1 MKLIFAYLIV
11 YSWLGF
17 VHPFHISL
25 TEIRQN
31 NQTRKLEIAQKIFWD
46 DLEIGLKGFHKV
58 EINFLNP
65 KDRTKLTAQ
74 VESYLLSQQEIWLDG
89 KKANLTL
96 LGFEIE
102 GDAAWFYF
110 ESAPINWKN
119 KIEVRNSVLIQ
130 DFPDQQ
136 NIIQI
141 YPKGK
146 SMKNMLLRKGKER
159 ESLNFM

>member
-11 YSWLGF
+11 YSWLGS

-31 NQTRKLEIAQKIFWD
+31 SQTRKLEIAQKIFWD
-46 DLEIGLKGFHKV
+46 DLEIGLKKFHQT
-58 EINFLNP
+58 EIDFLNP
-65 KDRTKLTAQ
+65 KDPNLLEEQARN
-74 VESYLLSQQEIWLDG
+74 YLLAQNEIWIDG
-89 KKANLTL
+89 KKTNLKFM
-96 LGFEIE
+96 GFEIE
-102 GDAAWFYF
+102 GDATWFYF
-110 ESAPINWKN
+110 ESEPVNWKT
-119 KIEVRNSVLIQ
+119 KIEIRNSVLISE
-130 DFPDQQ
+130 FPDQQ

>member
-17 VHPFHISL
+17 IHPFHISL

-46 DLEIGLKGFHKV
+46 DLEIGLKKFHQT
-58 EINFLNP
+58 EIDFLNP
-65 KDRTKLTAQ
+65 KDPNLLQEQARN
-74 VESYLLSQQEIWLDG
+74 YLLAQNEIWIDG
-89 KKANLTL
+89 KKANLKFM
-96 LGFEIE
+96 GFEIE

-146 SMKNMLLRKGKER
+146 SMKNILLRKGKER